1 MSLWT
6 PDGERP
12 IRRDQ
17 PAPTAPSG
25 PGPVAG
31 PGTGGG
37 ATPGSRPASL
47 DEELAR
53 LDPEQ
58 RAEAEAMLAEMAR
71 VQEELAT
78 APAADVIANHLMG
91 FYELAAIHLNQ
102 DPPHFAEAAVAID
115 ALRSVVGGLGNRL
128 GRNEAPLTQALQQIQ
143 MAFVQLKRA
152 ADEADRGPAD
162 ADSDA

>member
-12 IRRDQ
+12 VRRDQ
-17 PAPTAPSG
+17 PAGGAPSG
-25 PGPVAG
+25 AGAQPGP
-31 PGTGGG
+31 G
-37 ATPGSRPASL
+37 ARPASL

-91 FYELAAIHLNQ
+91 FYELAAIHLNC

-115 ALRSVVGGLGNRL
+115 ALRSVLNGLGTRL
-128 GRNEAPLTQALQQIQ
+128 ARNEAPLTQALQQIQ
-143 MAFVQLKRA
+143 MAFVQLKRD
-152 ADEADRGPAD
+152 ADDADRDPVEED
-162 ADSDA
+162 PLSDG

>member
-12 IRRDQ
+12 VRREQ
-17 PAPTAPSG
+17 PGPTAPA
-25 PGPVAG
+25 PGPAQ
-31 PGTGGG
+31 GG
-37 ATPGSRPASL
+37 RPASL

-71 VQEELAT
+71 VQEELAN

-91 FYELAAIHLNQ
+91 FYELAAIHLNA

-115 ALRSVVGGLGNRL
+115 ALRSVLGGLANRL

-143 MAFVQLKRA
+143 MAFVQLKRD
-152 ADEADRGPAD
+152 ADDADREPESD
-162 ADSDA
+162 DSPET

>member
-12 IRRDQ
+12 VARR
-17 PAPTAPSG
+17 PAPEPEPA
-25 PGPVAG
+25 V
-31 PGTGGG
+31 
-37 ATPGSRPASL
+37 PASL
-47 DEELAR
+47 QEELAK

-71 VQEELAT
+71 VQEELAG

-115 ALRSVVGGLGNRL
+115 ALRAVLENLGNRL
-128 GRNEAPLTQALQQIQ
+128 DRNVAPLTQALQQIQ
-143 MAFVQLKRA
+143 MAFVQLKR
-152 ADEADRGPAD
+152 EAELATGDPDLGDSETDSEPAGD
-162 ADSDA
+162 AT